1 MGNESTTVV
10 NHYQYEDLEKIRRE
24 SDERKQ
30 KMLLDQKITEY
41 NFQCHRKEIERLVK
55 LDEYNYQKEIQKLKN
70 EEKKNEQLHI
80 ERMKD
85 LTNNENKINL
95 DFRQKIRKYDEKE
108 INILKENNN
117 IFLEK
122 EKIKNDFKIQHMK
135 ALNEEL
141 DITEKRRNERLRD
154 NEINKINLDYNHKC
168 NMEEIKR
175 KSKKDNMEDQ
185 RLRRQMDNEKEIN
198 LKKINISTII
208 VLKIKL
214 IYLVKIYKTQ
224 IMIKWNIFINYK
236 DLIFVNTI

>member
-1 MGNESTTVV
+1 
-10 NHYQYEDLEKIRRE
+10 
-24 SDERKQ
+24 
-30 KMLLDQKITEY
+30 MLLDQKIAEY
-41 NFQCHRKEIERLVK
+41 NFEFHRKEIERLVK
-55 LDEYNYQKEIQKLKN
+55 LDEYNFQKEIQKLKN
-70 EEKKNEQLHI
+70 EEKKNDQLHI

-95 DFRQKIRKYDEKE
+95 DFKQTIRKYDDEKE

-122 EKIKNDFKIQHMK
+122 EKIKNDFEIQHMK

-141 DITEKRRNERLRD
+141 DITEKRRNKRLRD
-154 NEINKINLDYNHKC
+154 NEIHEINKINLDYNHKY

-185 RLRRQMDNEKEIN
+185 RLKRQMDNEKEIN
-198 LKKINISTII
+198 LKKINISTIT
-208 VLKIKL
+208 VLKIEL

-224 IMIKWNIFINYK
+224 MMIK
-236 DLIFVNTI
+236 